1 MLNFLKE
8 IIKQYKVVAMIKIN
22 DLIIN
27 LKKLNNF
34 WDFQNNKHSLKIII
48 KTIIIFMQYTH
59 FLD

>member
-27 LKKLNNF
+27 LKKLNHF
-34 WDFQNNKHSLKIII
+34 WDFQNNKHSLKIKI